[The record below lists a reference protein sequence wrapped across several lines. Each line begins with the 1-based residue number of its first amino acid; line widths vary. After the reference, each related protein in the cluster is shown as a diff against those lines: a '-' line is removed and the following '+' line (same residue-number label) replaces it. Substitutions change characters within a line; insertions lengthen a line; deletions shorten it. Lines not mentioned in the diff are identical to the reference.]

1 MGVGGPGS
9 RSPREIAMIAIDN
22 LIQVLLI
29 QAVCSHSYTLPE
41 SLSHT
46 LVLHILRKQNGRAH
60 THMPTVTKPTNL
72 HTLYSYKTS
81 LLLHGTLQILQ
92 IRANIYQTLKTWKT
106 TLSYNTYNPTTQTAT
121 THYEPPIQ
129 TAVILCSTIAFV
141 VRILCGTIAFLFVK

>member
-46 LVLHILRKQNGRAH
+46 LVLHILRKRSSTH
-60 THMPTVTKPTNL
+60 THAYREKTYKPTYPLFLQNL
-72 HTLYSYKTS
+72 LTP
-81 LLLHGTLQILQ
+81 
-92 IRANIYQTLKTWKT
+92 TWNT
-106 TLSYNTYNPTTQTAT
+106 TNPTNT
-121 THYEPPIQ
+121 
-129 TAVILCSTIAFV
+129 C
-141 VRILCGTIAFLFVK
+141 